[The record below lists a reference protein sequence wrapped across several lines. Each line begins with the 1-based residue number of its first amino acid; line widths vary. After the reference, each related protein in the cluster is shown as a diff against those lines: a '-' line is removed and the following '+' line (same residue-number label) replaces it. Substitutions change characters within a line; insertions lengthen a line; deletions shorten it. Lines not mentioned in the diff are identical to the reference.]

1 MADIRSH
8 DPLGRSDGRSGSSYN
23 GGSSGSGA
31 GLADQAK
38 SVLRDAT
45 DRASETWDNASDYG
59 ARTYRQGTR
68 AVGEVDAT
76 TMTGLVIAGAIG
88 FGLAWL
94 IFGQQS
100 RSGSYVARGMSEGS
114 ERRY

>member
-8 DPLGRSDGRSGSSYN
+8 DPLGRSDGRPGTGRG
-23 GGSSGSGA
+23 GGSSGNDA
-31 GLADQAK
+31 GLADQAR
-38 SVLRDAT
+38 SALRDAT
-45 DRASETWDNASDYG
+45 DRASEAWDSASDYG
-59 ARTYRQGTR
+59 SRYYRQGTR

-76 TMTGLVIAGAIG
+76 TMTGLVIAGAVG